1 MVTTGHQVDQCS
13 PSYPVMQIGQLT
25 GYQHHLMAALK
36 TLGLCLATIQK
47 GAFSA
52 QLLGKGV
59 GWDREKEVRNIAD
72 GGERKEKANCLGIC
86 SVLSFLWNVQNE
98 ISI

>member
-1 MVTTGHQVDQCS
+1 
-13 PSYPVMQIGQLT
+13 MQIGQLT

-47 GAFSA
+47 GALSA

-59 GWDREKEVRNIAD
+59 GWDREKEVA
-72 GGERKEKANCLGIC
+72 
-86 SVLSFLWNVQNE
+86 S
-98 ISI
+98 

>member
-59 GWDREKEVRNIAD
+59 GWDREKEVA
-72 GGERKEKANCLGIC
+72 
-86 SVLSFLWNVQNE
+86 S
-98 ISI
+98 